1 MGDGAGGSYGEAEER
16 WIGRSQ
22 QRGERS
28 TAAREAMKTS
38 TGENPRYARKK
49 KTKKGKKDGGISF
62 VTPETERCQRA
73 RPLIDA
79 PPISTCQ
86 AGLFF
91 CFFFQWGETCGAS
104 ESRL

>member
-1 MGDGAGGSYGEAEER
+1 MGDGAGALTGRQRNDGSGVHNKEER
-16 WIGRSQ
+16 G
-22 QRGERS
+22 
-28 TAAREAMKTS
+28 TREAMKTS
-38 TGENPRYARKK
+38 TEKIRDMRGKK

-62 VTPETERCQRA
+62 VTPETECCQRT

-91 CFFFQWGETCGAS
+91 FFFQWGETCRAS
-104 ESRL
+104 ESCL